1 MLVCVCCV
9 FVLQSCYVVE
19 RCCWRA
25 EGFIA
30 LLPVRTCTRACY
42 ACSSSQTN
50 EDNYV
55 LVAS

>member
-1 MLVCVCCV
+1 MLVCVCVV

-19 RCCWRA
+19 RCWRA

-30 LLPVRTCTRACY
+30 LLPVRTRACY